1 MEAKPVV
8 DRTGAVDGVPA
19 RYADGRNLKLI
30 AISAYRTY
38 ANPVFPQQFE
48 MHGSGNM

>member
-19 RYADGRNLKLI
+19 RYADGWNLKLI
-30 AISAYRTY
+30 AINAYKTY
-38 ANPVFPQQFE
+38 ANPAFPQKFE
-48 MHGSGNM
+48 MRGSRNM